1 MRNLRFL
8 LPCSLIALTL
18 STLTLSG
25 CWEEQ
30 HPGTYYTFTGQ
41 TVGSAL
47 AEKPDYS
54 DFVYIL
60 KKSGMWNN
68 LIIYGYNTC
77 FAPNNN
83 AIAEFLVEREAY
95 AKRVAIEEGRDPS
108 SISYN
113 TVEDLPKEDC
123 DTLAWTHLLDI
134 TCFLGEL
141 NPGILPK
148 VNLNDRFLILTLDST
163 HVEQFGDSVVAL
175 QRRLNNAIVEVPD
188 DSCENGVIHYIDRC
202 IDFGGDYVY
211 DLVDNDPKTK
221 LFSEAL
227 KLCGFHSLLDEW
239 YDETY
244 KIGEDSVINGRE
256 LNQAGSNK
264 WHVHY
269 WDKRKTNFTLLVP
282 TDSIFHK
289 NKIFNVIP
297 DMFDKANEVY
307 NPNNVLSDTILND
320 YTNPQNPLF
329 KFLSYHILPFLMDL
343 TRINGRPDV
352 IKEHN
357 AHITSPEDY
366 FETYLPRSLMR
377 ITTLFNENNDM
388 DISKVFINNRGTEGN
403 GTVGFNGPQI
413 TGVRILPAEEMQVV
427 KYSALNGV
435 YHYVDN
441 ILLYDETVREDILD
455 RRIRIDCSTLSPDF
469 ITSGG
474 RQFDN
479 SVTGDDMWSYGF
491 KNPKNFAS
499 YNQDYIMQVRAA
511 SADGSYAY
519 EGDGV
524 DIQGQFDMYVKL
536 PPVPHDG
543 TWQLRLSYRGNKACG
558 IIQAYIG
565 CVPSGAT
572 IERTDWSP
580 LGIPIDLRYSNL
592 NDENSP
598 AGWIKDEDITKN
610 YSSASE
616 AEAAVLAVDKAMKNR
631 GWMKGSI
638 AQTIPQTKYGG
649 TVHRDVQSMGRLILM
664 TDYLNSNMDYYIR
677 VKQLLDDRKA
687 EFLFD
692 FMEWVPKSV
701 YDNNEDKN

>member
-1 MRNLRFL
+1 
-8 LPCSLIALTL
+8 
-18 STLTLSG
+18 
-25 CWEEQ
+25 
-30 HPGTYYTFTGQ
+30 
-41 TVGSAL
+41 
-47 AEKPDYS
+47 
-54 DFVYIL
+54 
-60 KKSGMWNN
+60 MWNN

-83 AIAEFLVEREAY
+83 AIAKFLVEREAF

-148 VNLNDRFLILTLDST
+148 VNLNDRFLILSLDST

-175 QRRLNNAIVEVPD
+175 QRRLNNAIVEVQD

-221 LFSEAL
+221 MFSEAL
-227 KLCGFHSLLDEW
+227 KLCGFHSILNEW
-239 YDETY
+239 YDPNY
-244 KIGEDSVINGRE
+244 KIGQDSVIKGIS
-256 LNQAGSNK
+256 LTQAGNP

-269 WDKRKTNFTLLVP
+269 WEKRKTNFTLLVP
-282 TDSIFHK
+282 TDSIFRK

-297 DMFDKANEVY
+297 DMFNKANEVY
-307 NPNNVLSDTILND
+307 NPDNNLPDSILND
-320 YTNPQNPLF
+320 YANPQNPLF
-329 KFLSYHILPFLMDL
+329 KFLSYHILPFLVDL
-343 TRINGRPDV
+343 SRINGR
-352 IKEHN
+352 KEVMKDHSLFT
-357 AHITSPEDY
+357 TSPEDY

-377 ITTLFNENNDM
+377 ITTLINSNNEMDM
-388 DISKVFINNRGTEGN
+388 GMVYINNRGSEGN
-403 GTVGFNGPQI
+403 GTVGY
-413 TGVRILPAEEMQVV
+413 TGKKERGVKILTAEEMGVE
-427 KYSALNGV
+427 KYSALNGI

-455 RRIRIDCSTLSPDF
+455 RRLRIDCSTISPDF
-469 ITSGG
+469 ITSGA

-479 SVTGDDMWSYGF
+479 TPTGDDDYSWGF

-499 YNQDYIMQVRAA
+499 YHQDYVLQVRPTKKG
-511 SADGSYAY
+511 SSYAY

-536 PPVPHDG
+536 PPIPHDG
-543 TWQLRLSYRGNKACG
+543 TWQLRLSFRSNRHCG
-558 IIQAYIG
+558 IIQNYIASIPVG
-565 CVPSGAT
+565 QEVQ
-572 IERTDWSP
+572 RTDWKP
-580 LGIPIDLRYSNL
+580 LGIPVDLRVEPTDASV
-592 NDENSP
+592 
-598 AGWIKDEDITKN
+598 GWIDDEKLDG
-610 YSSASE
+610 
-616 AEAAVLAVDKAMKNR
+616 EAAILALDKSMKNR
-631 GWMKGSI
+631 GWMKGS
-638 AQTIPQTKYGG
+638 AVQTITGG
-649 TVHRDVQSMGRLILM
+649 SKTHRQQDTMARIILM
-664 TDYLNSNMDYYIR
+664 TDYLKSNMDHYLRI
-677 VKQLLDDRKA
+677 KQILDDRNA

-701 YDNNEDKN
+701 YDNNEDMN

>member
-1 MRNLRFL
+1 MRKYKFSVL
-8 LPCSLIALTL
+8 CSIIAIAISSFAVT
-18 STLTLSG
+18 G

-54 DFVYIL
+54 DFVYVL

-77 FAPNNN
+77 FAPKNS
-83 AIAEFLVEREAY
+83 AMAEFVKEREEF
-95 AKRVAIEEGRDPS
+95 AKKVAIEEGRDP
-108 SISYN
+108 N
-113 TVEDLPKEDC
+113 TVHYNSVQDLPKEDC

-134 TCFLGEL
+134 TCFLGDL

-148 VNLNDRFLILTLDST
+148 VNLNDRFLILTLDSIKR
-163 HVEQFGDSVVAL
+163 EQLGDSAYFL
-175 QRRLNNAIVEVPD
+175 QRRLNNAIVEVQD
-188 DSCENGVIHYIDRC
+188 DSCENGVIHYIDHC

-211 DLVDNDPKTK
+211 DLVDSDPKTA

-227 KLCGFHSLLDEW
+227 RVCDLHGALSEW
-239 YDETY
+239 YDNTY
-244 KIGEDSVINGRE
+244 KIGEDSVINGRK
-256 LNQAGSNK
+256 LNQAGSNE

-282 TDSIFHK
+282 TDETFRK
-289 NKIFNVIP
+289 NGINNVIP
-297 DMFDKANEVY
+297 DMFNLANSVY
-307 NPNNVLSDTILND
+307 NPDNLLPDSILND
-320 YTNPQNPLF
+320 YTSPQNPLY
-329 KFLSYHILPFLMDL
+329 KFISYHILPFLMDL
-343 TRINGRPDV
+343 SRINGRHDV
-352 IKEHN
+352 IKTHS
-357 AHITSPEDY
+357 AHITTPEDY
-366 FETYLPRSLMR
+366 FETFLPRSLMR

-388 DISKVFINNRGTEGN
+388 DMSKVFINNRGTEGN
-403 GTVGFNGPQI
+403 GTVGFTGPK
-413 TGVRILPAEEMQVV
+413 VRGIKILTAEEMGVE

-435 YHYVDN
+435 YHYVDG
-441 ILLYDETVREDILD
+441 ILLYDNTVREDILD
-455 RRIRIDCSTLSPDF
+455 RRLRIDCSTLSPDF

-479 SVTGDDMWSYGF
+479 TPTGDNKWSYGF

-511 SADGSYAY
+511 SASGSYAY

-565 CVPSGAT
+565 CVPSGQK

-610 YSSASE
+610 YTTEQE

-631 GWMKGSI
+631 SWMKGSA
-638 AQTIPQTKYGG
+638 AQTTNSG
-649 TVHRDVQSMGRLILM
+649 TPHRDIQSMGRLILM
-664 TDYLNSNMDYYIR
+664 TDYLTSNMDYYIR

-692 FMEWVPKSV
+692 FMEWVPKNV
-701 YDNNEDKN
+701 FDNFEDKN